1 MKKRTRYV
9 RIVGLGSAFTMDLVH
24 PCQGEVIS
32 YLPVSGV
39 SVECEVMELSLIY
52 DLQNKYNFHSLTGQR
67 AHHKLWKFGQ
77 YFPLLPTHN
86 GIDNCPSIGAK
97 KIVNFSRSYATKKL

>member
-9 RIVGLGSAFTMDLVH
+9 RIGGLGSAFTMDLVH

-52 DLQNKYNFHSLTGQR
+52 DLQNKYNFHSLTGHR
-67 AHHKLWKFGQ
+67 AHHKL
-77 YFPLLPTHN
+77 
-86 GIDNCPSIGAK
+86 
-97 KIVNFSRSYATKKL
+97 

>member
-1 MKKRTRYV
+1 
-9 RIVGLGSAFTMDLVH
+9 
-24 PCQGEVIS
+24 
-32 YLPVSGV
+32 
-39 SVECEVMELSLIY
+39 MELSLIY
-52 DLQNKYNFHSLTGQR
+52 DLQNKYNFHSLTHWTEG
-67 AHHKLWKFGQ
+67 APHKLWKFGQ